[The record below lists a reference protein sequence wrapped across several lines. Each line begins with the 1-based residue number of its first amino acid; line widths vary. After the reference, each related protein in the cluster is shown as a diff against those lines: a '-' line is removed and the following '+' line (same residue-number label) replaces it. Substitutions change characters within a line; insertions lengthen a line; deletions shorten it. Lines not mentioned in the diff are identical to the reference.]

1 MLEIDYIT
9 LLIGIVIG
17 SAITVIIMRNFI
29 PKRVGCLH
37 IKNGSD
43 PGHYIWD
50 FDISEEHIKD
60 ILPGMRIS
68 LDVDSNDNPYSR

>member
-37 IKNGSD
+37 IKKGSD

-60 ILPGMRIS
+60 VLPGMRIS
-68 LDVDSNDNPYSR
+68 LDVDINDNPYSR